1 MKAIL
6 LVNLEDIAERRFTAD
21 EEMMKNDKRGSHRNY

>member
-1 MKAIL
+1 MEWYKTK
-6 LVNLEDIAERRFTAD
+6 EEAEKTF